1 MCGRYLL
8 TAPVDALAA
17 LFGFENRPNLAP
29 RWNIAPTQAAAVI
42 RPAQTA
48 DGPGRRLDLL
58 RWGLVPPWSKDPK
71 AGPPLINARGETV
84 REKPAFRDA
93 FRLGRCLVPAD
104 GFYEWRGKGKEKQ
117 AFYARPPGTVA
128 FAGIAAAWRRGDET
142 VESFAILTTDA
153 VGAIAD
159 IHDRSPVVIAAGDF
173 ARWLEAAP
181 DAAAGLIRPPPA
193 DLFDV
198 VEVDGRVGDVRQDDP
213 GLTEPKSARAAE
225 PKPPA
230 GGGQMSLF

>member
-29 RWNIAPTQAAAVI
+29 RWNIAPTQAAAVV
-42 RPAQTA
+42 RPA
-48 DGPGRRLDLL
+48 DPGGRRLDLL
-58 RWGLVPPWSKDPK
+58 RWGLVPPWAKDPK
-71 AGPPLINARGETV
+71 SGPPLINARGETAA
-84 REKPAFRDA
+84 EKPAFRDA
-93 FRLGRCLVPAD
+93 FRAGRCLVPAD

-128 FAGIAAAWRRGDET
+128 FAGIAAQWRRGDET

-153 VGAIAD
+153 VGAIAEV
-159 IHDRSPVVIAAGDF
+159 HDRSPVVIAPGDF
-173 ARWLEAAP
+173 RTWLDATPE
-181 DAAAGLIRPPPA
+181 AAAGLVRPPPA

-213 GLTEPKSARAAE
+213 GLIAPKPARAAE
-225 PKPPA
+225 PEPPA